1 MLEKDNEEEMSDQIA
16 VMNRVARDLALI
28 TSVEDAKE
36 YRDRAAALSAYAR
49 AAGESLEL
57 VNECA
62 EIMLRME
69 RRAGELLLS
78 QVKSEGG
85 RPAEKNRSSPSTG
98 FRPVKLSDMGI
109 SKDQSSKWQRIARI
123 PGEAFEA
130 FLEATKRNREMITL
144 GAALNLYRETAK
156 AQKRK
161 DIEDMEV
168 TKPTDGCGTIILGRM
183 EEELP
188 KLDEGSIDLIV
199 TDPPY
204 GLGQT
209 AEIRFKQR
217 EDMSAPAGGWDEA
230 NVIALYDVWLPLLKR
245 VLKPTGS
252 LYMFFDSW
260 YISFVREKLIEH
272 GFTPKNAMVW
282 SKTNPPPS
290 VRQRNWMS
298 CCEFLYFATAGGGYT
313 FNWQG
318 HNQMLEYLEY
328 PICGGSERLD
338 HPCQKPVALLKRFI
352 VVSSDPGDVV
362 LDPFAGVGSTGA
374 AARELGR
381 RYIMVEENEY
391 YYKQA
396 CSRLS

>member
-1 MLEKDNEEEMSDQIA
+1 MKQNEEEMSDQIA
-16 VMNRVARDLALI
+16 VMNRVSRDLALI
-28 TSVEDAKE
+28 TKVEEAKE

-49 AAGESLEL
+49 AAGKSLES
-57 VNECA
+57 VNEIQ
-62 EIMLRME
+62 EIKLRME
-69 RRAGELLLS
+69 RKAGELLDLEIPQGGDRKSRGRDVTLS
-78 QVKSEGG
+78 
-85 RPAEKNRSSPSTG
+85 
-98 FRPVKLSDMGI
+98 LSDVGI
-109 SKDQSSKWQRIARI
+109 SRHQSARWRRIAAI
-123 PGEAFEA
+123 PEPIFEA
-130 FLEATKRNREMITL
+130 FLVGTKESGEEITQA
-144 GAALNLYRETAK
+144 AALNLYRETAK

-204 GLGQT
+204 GLGET

-245 VLKPTGS
+245 VLKPAGS
-252 LYMFFDSW
+252 LYMFFDCW
-260 YISFVREKLIEH
+260 YISFVREKLIQH

-282 SKTNPPPS
+282 FKTNPPPS
-290 VRQRNWMS
+290 VRQRNFIS
-298 CCEFLYFATAGGGYT
+298 CCEHLYFATAGDGYT

-318 HNQMLEYLEY
+318 HNQMFESLKH

-352 VVSSDPGDVV
+352 EVSSNPGDVV
-362 LDPFAGVGSTGA
+362 LDAFAGVGSTGA

-381 RYIMVEENEY
+381 KYIMVEENEF